1 MAEDEL
7 SQLQRLLA
15 AYPAQGFGQNQLNP
29 QQTLPTGATPPTGV
43 TGTTGMTG
51 AANLQ
56 MPQPGAA
63 PLQPGDWDAL
73 IRLLRDSGIG
83 ASQPAQPWQSPAQ
96 VTGDWSRGLTG
107 KNPSMLPGWQAR
119 LQLPPVQF

>member
-1 MAEDEL
+1 MAEDVL

-15 AYPAQGFGQNQLNP
+15 GQGYGQNRLSP
-29 QQTLPTGATPPTGV
+29 PQTLPTMATPTTGV
-43 TGTTGMTG
+43 TGMGG

-56 MPQPGAA
+56 MPPPGAA
-63 PLQPGDWDAL
+63 PLQAGDWDAL
-73 IRLLRDSGIG
+73 IRLLRDSGVG
-83 ASQPAQPWQSPAQ
+83 AGQPAQPWQSPVQ

-107 KNPSMLPGWQAR
+107 KNPSMLPGWQAG